1 MNMKS
6 AQGSPENFTEAPW
19 LDTLLHEDAGRREDL
34 LNGDFTR
41 QVLARLPA
49 SHMANWSWIA
59 PAMGALTV
67 LILVLVM
74 PAELSLVGSISV
86 AEIAGMWFP
95 GLLLFMLAMA
105 SAIAVAGLLT
115 LQDDS

>member
-1 MNMKS
+1 MNTES
-6 AQGSPENFTEAPW
+6 AQGSPENLTEAPW
-19 LDTLLHEDAGRREDL
+19 LDMLLREDAGYREDL
-34 LNGDFTR
+34 LNDDFTR

-49 SHMANWSWIA
+49 SHMASWSWIA

-74 PAELSLVGSISV
+74 PAKLSFVGSTSA

-95 GLLLFMLAMA
+95 GLLLSMFAVA
-105 SAIAVAGLLT
+105 AAIAVAGILT
-115 LQDDS
+115 LQDAS